1 MSPKNVALSPPFPR
15 SPSISRLQ
23 AMTPRLNSLP
33 GWAALWSALWT
44 LPLLAQV
51 PIPPA
56 QLAKLPPALK
66 RPVDF
71 KTEVYPLFKAS
82 CFKCHG
88 PEKQK
93 GKYRMDTREGAFKVT
108 DDHGPAIQAGDSTKS
123 AIILMA
129 AGLIDEM
136 LMPPPGGKPGE
147 SDPLTA
153 EQIGMLRAW
162 IDQGAIWPDGP
173 IAEVVQVVR
182 FQPDIQKLL
191 AASCAKCHSG
201 ATAEGGFS
209 VESLERV
216 LNGGKSYGRVVAPG
230 DLRKSSLL
238 TILAGKDEDIPKPE
252 AHRIPEKSLKQ
263 VEEWIRQGAK

>member
-1 MSPKNVALSPPFPR
+1 M
-15 SPSISRLQ
+15 I
-23 AMTPRLNSLP
+23 PRLNSLP
-33 GWAALWSALWT
+33 SGAALWSVLLA

-71 KTEVYPLFKAS
+71 KTEVYPLFKAT

-108 DDHGPAIQAGDSTKS
+108 DDHGPAIQARDSTKS

-153 EQIGMLRAW
+153 EQIGLLRAW
-162 IDQGAIWPDGP
+162 IDQGAVWPDGP
-173 IAEVVQVVR
+173 IAEVIQPVR
-182 FQPDIQKLL
+182 FEPDIQKLL
-191 AASCAKCHSG
+191 VASCAKCHSG
-201 ATAEGGFS
+201 AAAEGGFS
-209 VESLERV
+209 VDSLER
-216 LNGGKSYGRVVAPG
+216 LLAGGKSYGRVVVPG

>member
-1 MSPKNVALSPPFPR
+1 MIPMWVSVCARMAAVWLIGCGSASAQSP
-15 SPSISRLQ
+15 
-23 AMTPRLNSLP
+23 
-33 GWAALWSALWT
+33 
-44 LPLLAQV
+44 
-51 PIPPA
+51 
-56 QLAKLPPALK
+56 KLPPALQ

-71 KTEVYPLFKAS
+71 KTEVYPLFKSA

-108 DDHGPAIQAGDSTKS
+108 EDHGPAILAGQSSKS

-147 SDPLTA
+147 SDPLTP

-162 IDQGAIWPDGP
+162 IDQGAAWPEGP
-173 IAEVVQVVR
+173 IVEVVQPVR
-182 FQPDIQKLL
+182 FETDIRKLL
-191 AASCAKCHSG
+191 TAACAKCHSG
-201 ATAEGGFS
+201 GTAEGGFS
-209 VESLERV
+209 VESLDRV
-216 LNGGKSYGRVVAPG
+216 LTGGKSYGKVITPG
-230 DLRKSSLL
+230 DPKKSSLL

-252 AHRIPEKSLKQ
+252 AHRLPDKPLKQ

>member
-1 MSPKNVALSPPFPR
+1 M
-15 SPSISRLQ
+15 I
-23 AMTPRLNSLP
+23 PRLNSLP
-33 GWAALWSALWT
+33 SGAALWSVLLA
-44 LPLLAQV
+44 LPLFAQV

-71 KTEVYPLFKAS
+71 KTEVYPLFKAT

-93 GKYRMDTREGAFKVT
+93 GKYRMDTREGAFKVSA
-108 DDHGPAIQAGDSTKS
+108 DHGPAIEAGHSANS

-153 EQIGMLRAW
+153 QQIGMLRAW
-162 IDQGAIWPDGP
+162 IDQGAVWPDGP
-173 IAEVVQVVR
+173 IAEVIQPVR
-182 FQPDIQKLL
+182 FEPDIQKLL
-191 AASCAKCHSG
+191 VASCAKCHSG
-201 ATAEGGFS
+201 AAAEGGFS
-209 VESLERV
+209 VDSLER
-216 LNGGKSYGRVVAPG
+216 LLAGGKSYGRVVVPG

-252 AHRIPEKSLKQ
+252 AHRIPEKSIKQ

>member
-1 MSPKNVALSPPFPR
+1 
-15 SPSISRLQ
+15 
-23 AMTPRLNSLP
+23 
-33 GWAALWSALWT
+33 
-44 LPLLAQV
+44 
-51 PIPPA
+51 
-56 QLAKLPPALK
+56 LAKLPPALK

-71 KTEVYPLFKAS
+71 KTEVYPLFKAA

-88 PEKQK
+88 PDKQK

-108 DDHGPAIQAGDSTKS
+108 DDHGPAIQARDSTQS

-153 EQIGMLRAW
+153 EQIGLLRAW
-162 IDQGAIWPDGP
+162 IDQGAVWPDGP
-173 IAEVVQVVR
+173 IAEVVQAVR

-191 AASCAKCHSG
+191 AVSCAKCHSG
-201 ATAEGGFS
+201 ATTEGGFS
-209 VESLERV
+209 VESLEQ
-216 LNGGKSYGRVVAPG
+216 
-230 DLRKSSLL
+230 LL
-238 TILAGKDEDIPKPE
+238 KPE
-252 AHRIPEKSLKQ
+252 AHRVSEKSLKQ

>member
-1 MSPKNVALSPPFPR
+1 MIQPGLFSGGPPTYCPG
-15 SPSISRLQ
+15 
-23 AMTPRLNSLP
+23 MTPRSRVP
-33 GWAALWSALWT
+33 GRRIVFGALSAT
-44 LPLLAQV
+44 LATLALHAQV

-56 QLAKLPPALK
+56 ELAKLPPPLT

-71 KTEVYPLFKAS
+71 KTEVYPLFKAA

-108 DDHGPAIQAGDSTKS
+108 DDHGPAIAAGKSAQS

-147 SDPLTA
+147 SDPLTR
-153 EQIGMLRAW
+153 EQISLLRGW
-162 IDQGAIWPDGP
+162 IDQGAAWPDGP
-173 IAEVVQVVR
+173 ITEVVAPVR
-182 FQPDIQKLL
+182 FDPGIKALL
-191 AASCAKCHSG
+191 AGSCAKCHSG
-201 ATAEGGFS
+201 AGAEGGFS
-209 VESLERV
+209 VESIERV
-216 LNGGKSYGRVVAPG
+216 LAGGKTYGKVVTPG
-230 DLRKSSLL
+230 DPRTSSLL

-252 AHRIPEKSLKQ
+252 AHRIADKPLKQ
-263 VEEWIRQGAK
+263 VEEWIRQGAR

>member
-1 MSPKNVALSPPFPR
+1 
-15 SPSISRLQ
+15 
-23 AMTPRLNSLP
+23 MTPWLSSL
-33 GWAALWSALWT
+33 GCQMVLWSGLWT
-44 LPLLAQV
+44 LPLAAQV

-71 KTEVYPLFKAS
+71 KTEVYPLFKSA

-108 DDHGPAIQAGDSTKS
+108 GDHGPAIQAGQSDKS

-153 EQIGMLRAW
+153 EQIGLLRAW
-162 IDQGAIWPDGP
+162 IDQGAQWPDGP
-173 IAEVVQVVR
+173 IAEVIQPVR
-182 FQPDIQKLL
+182 FDADIQKLL
-191 AASCAKCHSG
+191 TASCSKCHSG
-201 ATAEGGFS
+201 PTAEGSFS
-209 VESLERV
+209 VDSLERV
-216 LNGGKSYGRVVAPG
+216 LAGGKSYGKVVVPG

-252 AHRIPEKSLKQ
+252 AHRMADKPLKM